1 MAVFNYD
8 DFGES
13 PGGGSLAAALN
24 WAGAFLSVILIAG
37 LATWGWKLWVRD
49 VSGVPVVRALEGP
62 MRITPEEPGGLASEY
77 QGLSVNRI
85 AEERTEENMADR
97 VVLAPQPSV
106 LNEEEDLAMA
116 ELAPMVEPDPLPVV
130 ESAAAPADETEA
142 GADAVARNEVEP
154 VEVIPAPAFPEA
166 EDVATVEAD
175 TVVAEKLPT
184 GTDLAVALALGL
196 ADETPDA
203 EPALLA
209 VAAAPGV
216 PVVTPRPTIRPENLQ
231 AVSFLAAPDGGSGET
246 DPATIPAGTR
256 LVQLGAFASADV
268 ARAEWVEATA
278 QFGNYMT
285 GKERVV
291 QQAQTG
297 GRTFWRLRA
306 MGFEDLAD
314 ARRFCSVLVADGANC
329 IPVVQ
334 D

>member
-1 MAVFNYD
+1 MAAFNYD
-8 DFGES
+8 DFGDS
-13 PGGGSLAAALN
+13 PGGGSLASALN
-24 WAGAFLSVILIAG
+24 WAGAILSVVLIAG

-62 MRITPEEPGGLASEY
+62 MRITPENPGGQATEY

-85 AEERTEENMADR
+85 AEERIESSMADR

-116 ELAPMVEPDPLPVV
+116 DLQASIEPDPLPFV
-130 ESAAAPADETEA
+130 ETTTPAGDQEQQTV
-142 GADAVARNEVEP
+142 D
-154 VEVIPAPAFPEA
+154 VIPAPAFPTDAENEA
-166 EDVATVEAD
+166 QVDAVS
-175 TVVAEKLPT
+175 VAEENERS

-196 ADETPDA
+196 ADESEIA
-203 EPALLA
+203 AQPAVLR
-209 VAAAPGV
+209 VDAAPGV
-216 PVVTPRPTIRPENLQ
+216 PVVTPRPQLRPENLQ
-231 AVSFLAAPDGGSGET
+231 AVSFRPAPDSPSGEI

-256 LVQLGAFASADV
+256 LVQLGAYGSADI
-268 ARAEWVEATA
+268 ARTEWTNATTR
-278 QFGNYMT
+278 FGNYMV

-291 QQAQTG
+291 QEAQTG

-306 MGFEDLAD
+306 MGFEDLAE

-334 D
+334 E